1 MSWRTV
7 VISNT
12 AKLDYQMGYMV
23 VRKNELTKIH
33 LSEIEMLIIESTSVS
48 LTAALLSELTKKKLK
63 LFFCDEKRNPSSEL
77 IGYYGSHDTSSKV
90 RKQIA
95 WTEDVIVTNPL
106 IVNCED
112 RRIMNQ
118 LYKNLSYHVAK
129 EHFEKFA
136 EVNQHIIGFV
146 DYVINTSEY
155 NLVTDTD
162 FVIANLLK
170 YCNVHISTEYE
181 NFAEKFIDYL
191 RAVKTICKLDVVFVI
206 NLKQYFNENYLFEIY
221 KFCFYNK
228 IFLVNVENI
237 KSEAIEG
244 DKYVIIDKDL
254 CLLEL

>member
-1 MSWRTV
+1 MDLMTHHQRFENRLYKQVGGDEGDFVMAEAEKTLSM
-7 VISNT
+7 
-12 AKLDYQMGYMV
+12 AK
-23 VRKNELTKIH
+23 NAC
-33 LSEIEMLIIESTSVS
+33 II
-48 LTAALLSELTKKKLK
+48 
-63 LFFCDEKRNPSSEL
+63 
-77 IGYYGSHDTSSKV
+77 
-90 RKQIA
+90 
-95 WTEDVIVTNPL
+95 TNPL

-118 LYKNLSYHVAK
+118 LYKNLSDHVAK

-162 FVIANLLK
+162 FVVANLLK

>member
-1 MSWRTV
+1 MKLYNSKLGLEVDFDENQVINLTV
-7 VISNT
+7 ESSDAFADFVYNLYKQVGGDEGDFVMAEAEKTLSM
-12 AKLDYQMGYMV
+12 AK
-23 VRKNELTKIH
+23 N
-33 LSEIEMLIIESTSVS
+33 
-48 LTAALLSELTKKKLK
+48 A
-63 LFFCDEKRNPSSEL
+63 C
-77 IGYYGSHDTSSKV
+77 
-90 RKQIA
+90 
-95 WTEDVIVTNPL
+95 IVTNPL

-118 LYKNLSYHVAK
+118 LYKNLSDHVAK

-162 FVIANLLK
+162 FVVANLLK

>member
-1 MSWRTV
+1 MEVDFDENQVINLTV
-7 VISNT
+7 ESSDVFADFVYNLYKQVGGDEGDFVLAEAEKTLSM
-12 AKLDYQMGYMV
+12 AK
-23 VRKNELTKIH
+23 N
-33 LSEIEMLIIESTSVS
+33 
-48 LTAALLSELTKKKLK
+48 A
-63 LFFCDEKRNPSSEL
+63 C
-77 IGYYGSHDTSSKV
+77 
-90 RKQIA
+90 
-95 WTEDVIVTNPL
+95 IVTNPL

-118 LYKNLSYHVAK
+118 LYKNLSDHVAK

-162 FVIANLLK
+162 FVVANLLK

-191 RAVKTICKLDVVFVI
+191 RAIKTICKLDVVFVI

>member
-1 MSWRTV
+1 MEVDFDENQVINLTV
-7 VISNT
+7 ESSDVFADFVYNLYKQVGGDEGDFVLAE
-12 AKLDYQMGYMV
+12 AKKTLSMA
-23 VRKNELTKIH
+23 KN
-33 LSEIEMLIIESTSVS
+33 
-48 LTAALLSELTKKKLK
+48 A
-63 LFFCDEKRNPSSEL
+63 C
-77 IGYYGSHDTSSKV
+77 
-90 RKQIA
+90 
-95 WTEDVIVTNPL
+95 IVTNPL

-118 LYKNLSYHVAK
+118 LYKNLSDHVAK

-162 FVIANLLK
+162 FVVANLLK

-191 RAVKTICKLDVVFVI
+191 RANKTICKLDVVFGI

-244 DKYVIIDKDL
+244 DKYVIINKDL

>member
-1 MSWRTV
+1 MDLMTHHQRFENRLYKQV
-7 VISNT
+7 GGDEGDFVLAE
-12 AKLDYQMGYMV
+12 AKKTLSMA
-23 VRKNELTKIH
+23 KN
-33 LSEIEMLIIESTSVS
+33 
-48 LTAALLSELTKKKLK
+48 A
-63 LFFCDEKRNPSSEL
+63 C
-77 IGYYGSHDTSSKV
+77 
-90 RKQIA
+90 
-95 WTEDVIVTNPL
+95 IVTNPL
-106 IVNCED
+106 IVNSED

-118 LYKNLSYHVAK
+118 LYKNLSDHVAK

-162 FVIANLLK
+162 FVVANLLK

-206 NLKQYFNENYLFEIY
+206 NLKQYFNVNYLFEIY

-254 CLLEL
+254 CLLDL

>member
-1 MSWRTV
+1 MDLMTHHQRFENRLYKQVGGDEGDFVMAEAEKTLSM
-7 VISNT
+7 
-12 AKLDYQMGYMV
+12 AK
-23 VRKNELTKIH
+23 N
-33 LSEIEMLIIESTSVS
+33 
-48 LTAALLSELTKKKLK
+48 A
-63 LFFCDEKRNPSSEL
+63 C
-77 IGYYGSHDTSSKV
+77 
-90 RKQIA
+90 
-95 WTEDVIVTNPL
+95 IVTNPL

-118 LYKNLSYHVAK
+118 LYKNLSDHVAK

-162 FVIANLLK
+162 FVVANLLK

-191 RAVKTICKLDVVFVI
+191 RAIKTICKLDVVFVI

>member
-1 MSWRTV
+1 MKLYNSKLGLEVDFDENQVINLTV
-7 VISNT
+7 ESSDVFADFVYNLYKQVGGDEGDFVLAEAEKTLSM
-12 AKLDYQMGYMV
+12 AK
-23 VRKNELTKIH
+23 N
-33 LSEIEMLIIESTSVS
+33 
-48 LTAALLSELTKKKLK
+48 A
-63 LFFCDEKRNPSSEL
+63 C
-77 IGYYGSHDTSSKV
+77 
-90 RKQIA
+90 
-95 WTEDVIVTNPL
+95 IVTNPL

-118 LYKNLSYHVAK
+118 LYKNLSDHVAK

-162 FVIANLLK
+162 FVVANLLK

-191 RAVKTICKLDVVFVI
+191 RAIKTICKLDVVFVI

>member
-48 LTAALLSELTKKKLK
+48 LTAALLSELTKKKIK
-63 LFFCDEKRNPSSEL
+63 VIFCDEKRNPSSEL
-77 IGYYGSHDTSSKV
+77 IGYYGSHDTLSKV

-95 WTEDVIVTNPL
+95 WTED
-106 IVNCED
+106 
-112 RRIMNQ
+112 
-118 LYKNLSYHVAK
+118 VAK

-162 FVIANLLK
+162 FVVANLLK

-254 CLLEL
+254 CLLDL

>member
-48 LTAALLSELTKKKLK
+48 LTAALLSELTKKKIK
-63 LFFCDEKRNPSSEL
+63 VIFCDEKRNPSSEL
-77 IGYYGSHDTSSKV
+77 MGYYGSHDISSKV

-95 WTEDVIVTNPL
+95 WTED
-106 IVNCED
+106 
-112 RRIMNQ
+112 
-118 LYKNLSYHVAK
+118 VAK

-162 FVIANLLK
+162 FVVANLLK

-181 NFAEKFIDYL
+181 NL
-191 RAVKTICKLDVVFVI
+191 R
-206 NLKQYFNENYLFEIY
+206 
-221 KFCFYNK
+221 
-228 IFLVNVENI
+228 
-237 KSEAIEG
+237 KSLL
-244 DKYVIIDKDL
+244 II
-254 CLLEL
+254 

>member
-1 MSWRTV
+1 MEVDFDENQVINLTV
-7 VISNT
+7 ESSDVFADFVYNLYKQVGGDEGDFVLAE
-12 AKLDYQMGYMV
+12 AKKTLSMA
-23 VRKNELTKIH
+23 KN
-33 LSEIEMLIIESTSVS
+33 
-48 LTAALLSELTKKKLK
+48 A
-63 LFFCDEKRNPSSEL
+63 C
-77 IGYYGSHDTSSKV
+77 
-90 RKQIA
+90 
-95 WTEDVIVTNPL
+95 IVTNPL

-118 LYKNLSYHVAK
+118 LYKNLSDHVAK

-162 FVIANLLK
+162 FVVANLLK

-191 RAVKTICKLDVVFVI
+191 RANKTICKLDVVFGI

>member
-1 MSWRTV
+1 MKLYNSKLGLEVDFDENQVINLTV
-7 VISNT
+7 ESSDVFADFVYNLYKQVGGDEGDFVLAEAEKTLSV
-12 AKLDYQMGYMV
+12 AK
-23 VRKNELTKIH
+23 N
-33 LSEIEMLIIESTSVS
+33 
-48 LTAALLSELTKKKLK
+48 A
-63 LFFCDEKRNPSSEL
+63 C
-77 IGYYGSHDTSSKV
+77 
-90 RKQIA
+90 
-95 WTEDVIVTNPL
+95 IVTNPL
-106 IVNCED
+106 IVNSED
-112 RRIMNQ
+112 KRIMNQ
-118 LYKNLSYHVAK
+118 LYKNLSDHVAK

-162 FVIANLLK
+162 FVVANLLK

-191 RAVKTICKLDVVFVI
+191 RAVKAICKLDVVFVI

>member
-1 MSWRTV
+1 MKLYNSKLGLEVDFDENQVINLTV
-7 VISNT
+7 ESSDVFADFVYNLYKQVGGDEGDFVLAEAEKTLSM
-12 AKLDYQMGYMV
+12 AK
-23 VRKNELTKIH
+23 N
-33 LSEIEMLIIESTSVS
+33 
-48 LTAALLSELTKKKLK
+48 A
-63 LFFCDEKRNPSSEL
+63 C
-77 IGYYGSHDTSSKV
+77 
-90 RKQIA
+90 
-95 WTEDVIVTNPL
+95 IVTNPL

-118 LYKNLSYHVAK
+118 LYKNLSDHVAK

-162 FVIANLLK
+162 FVVANLLK

-191 RAVKTICKLDVVFVI
+191 RANKTICKLDVVFVI